1 MRCEHFSVS
10 KANSGFDHL
19 GNVIWQY
26 VVVLLNERFW
36 ELSLNYEGTWLRP
49 QKITEYFFILFFNFT
64 EKNFQLFSS
73 LPFLLPQVYS
83 LKFMITMATY
93 FFNLIPV
100 ILSKKPQNKRKA
112 RIFVCKKTIW
122 NTFVLQ
128 LRTLNFELGNPMSY
142 EYVGRYSILWI
153 DSSFNWLDKQ

>member
-1 MRCEHFSVS
+1 MRCEHFFCIQGQFGFWSFRKCLMTICGCFAQWAILRIESQLWRHMVEIS
-10 KANSGFDHL
+10 KTN
-19 GNVIWQY
+19 W
-26 VVVLLNERFW
+26 
-36 ELSLNYEGTWLRP
+36 T
-49 QKITEYFFILFFNFT
+49 FFFFLMSQNF
-64 EKNFQLFSS
+64 FLS

-112 RIFVCKKTIW
+112 RIFVWKKTIW

-142 EYVGRYSILWI
+142 EYVGIVYYG
-153 DSSFNWLDKQ
+153 